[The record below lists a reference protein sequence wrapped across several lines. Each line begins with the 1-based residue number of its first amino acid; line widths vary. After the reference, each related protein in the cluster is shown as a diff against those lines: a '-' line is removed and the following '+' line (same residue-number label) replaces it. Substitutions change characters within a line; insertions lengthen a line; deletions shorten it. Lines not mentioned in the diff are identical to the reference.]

1 MVECTLVSLYNR
13 PQFIVF
19 LKTWSLNPLFIRFC
33 FSKKKKMSNIR
44 GDANEKYL
52 YHGTLPDTIDYICA
66 QNFDFRMSGKHA
78 TKYGKGSYFATT
90 ATYSHNY
97 SKEDSQGYFAMFV
110 GQVLVGKYTK
120 VMDCLLWSKIA
131 ILVVLDFLVRLK
143 TLGTK
148 IGYPISVLVWVV
160 TQVNGQTIF
169 QLKTFHVT

>member
-1 MVECTLVSLYNR
+1 
-13 PQFIVF
+13 
-19 LKTWSLNPLFIRFC
+19 
-33 FSKKKKMSNIR
+33 
-44 GDANEKYL
+44 
-52 YHGTLPDTIDYICA
+52 
-66 QNFDFRMSGKHA
+66 
-78 TKYGKGSYFATT
+78 
-90 ATYSHNY
+90 
-97 SKEDSQGYFAMFV
+97 MFV
-110 GQVLVGKYTK
+110 GQLLVGKYTK